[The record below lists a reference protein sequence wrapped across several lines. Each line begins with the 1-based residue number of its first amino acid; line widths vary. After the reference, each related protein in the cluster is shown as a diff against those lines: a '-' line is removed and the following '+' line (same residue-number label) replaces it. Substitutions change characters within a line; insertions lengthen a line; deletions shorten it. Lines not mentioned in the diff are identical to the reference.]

1 MLMFLMPFLKLGLY
15 VANSIQLLAY
25 TLILTRRK
33 KSMGED
39 LSEKTNLTLIG
50 KIADCPENLNLE
62 NSVFKILSDTGWKKS
77 NPEIFEKAVY
87 NNINGHP
94 VEEAL
99 DSYYRFSDKANR
111 LLMRLTSSLF
121 TKDAVSAKKI
131 LGSYIVILRE
141 NEILKNERKT
151 LFAEARFRARIM
163 LIVSASLMGF
173 LSAENPILNMSSM
186 LSPNLGL
193 QQDPSQ
199 LISLFLYLI
208 SVSILVHRSL
218 AYKRL
223 VKTLL
228 YSTASFTLS
237 FLVFSNIIG
246 TLITP
251 ISN

>member
-25 TLILTRRK
+25 TLILTRREK
-33 KSMGED
+33 GRSED
-39 LSEKTNLTLIG
+39 LSKKTDLTLIG
-50 KIADCPENLNLE
+50 KMADYPENLNLE
-62 NSVFKILSDTGWKKS
+62 NSVFRTLTDVDWGKG
-77 NPEIFEKAVY
+77 NPGVFEKAVC
-87 NNINGHP
+87 NNINGRP
-94 VEEAL
+94 IEKTL
-99 DSYYRFSDKANR
+99 DSYYEASDKTNR

-131 LGSYIVILRE
+131 LGSYVVILRE
-141 NEILKNERKT
+141 NEILKNERRT
-151 LFAEARFRARIM
+151 LFSEARFRARIM

-173 LSAENPILNMSSM
+173 LSAVNPILNMSSM

-199 LISLFLYLI
+199 LICLFLYLI

-228 YSTASFTLS
+228 YPMASFTLS
-237 FLVFSNIIG
+237 FLVFSSVIG

>member
-1 MLMFLMPFLKLGLY
+1 MFLMPFLKLGPY

-25 TLILTRRK
+25 TLILTRRENSRNEGLSK
-33 KSMGED
+33 KTD
-39 LSEKTNLTLIG
+39 LTLIG
-50 KIADCPENLNLE
+50 KIADCPEKLNLE
-62 NSVFKILSDTGWKKS
+62 NSVFRTLTDVNREKV
-77 NPEIFEKAVY
+77 NPGVFEKAVC

-94 VEEAL
+94 IEKTL
-99 DSYYRFSDKANR
+99 GSYYDVSDRTNR
-111 LLMRLTSSLF
+111 LLMRLASSLF

-131 LGSYIVILRE
+131 LGSYVVILRE
-141 NEILKNERKT
+141 NEILKNERRT
-151 LFAEARFRARIM
+151 LFSEARFRARIM

-173 LSAENPILNMSSM
+173 LSAVNPILNMSSV

-208 SVSILVHRSL
+208 SVSILVHHSL
-218 AYKRL
+218 AYERL

-228 YSTASFTLS
+228 YSMASFTLS
-237 FLVFSNIIG
+237 LLLFSSIIG

>member
-25 TLILTRRK
+25 TLVLTRRK
-33 KSMGED
+33 KSIGED

-62 NSVFKILSDTGWKKS
+62 NSIFKILSDTGWRKS
-77 NPEIFEKAVY
+77 NPEVFEKALY

-99 DSYYRFSDKANR
+99 DSYYGFSDKANR

-131 LGSYIVILRE
+131 LGSYIVVLRE

-173 LSAENPILNMSSM
+173 LSAVNPILNISSV